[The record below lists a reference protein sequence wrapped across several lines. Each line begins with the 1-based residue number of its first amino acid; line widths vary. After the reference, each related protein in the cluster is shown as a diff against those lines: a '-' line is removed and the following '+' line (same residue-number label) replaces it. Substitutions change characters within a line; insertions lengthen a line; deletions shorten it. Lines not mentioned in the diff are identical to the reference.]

1 MKEEPKYIKS
11 INFDLDYKELKN
23 FKMQTK
29 AYSILKKEF
38 LSVGFYHRQYS
49 GYVSK
54 EKIDS
59 NDMLKILQN
68 IVEKHPWILQCAKK
82 IDVSNIIKKITYD
95 YKETLCNMYIEKN
108 PFDKGKKAER
118 NPADSTDEEKT
129 QKEDGYK
136 RLADSINKDKAKEKL
151 DKIKN
156 KSKSNSDEHIR

>member
-68 IVEKHPWILQCAKK
+68 IVEKHP
-82 IDVSNIIKKITYD
+82 
-95 YKETLCNMYIEKN
+95 
-108 PFDKGKKAER
+108 
-118 NPADSTDEEKT
+118 
-129 QKEDGYK
+129 
-136 RLADSINKDKAKEKL
+136 
-151 DKIKN
+151 
-156 KSKSNSDEHIR
+156 